1 MINGQSSSWASINA
15 GVGQASILGP
25 LLFLKYINDSFDNL
39 QYNLKLFADDKSLF
53 STVKVPK

>member
-15 GVGQASILGP
+15 GVGQVSILGP

-39 QYNLKLFADDKSLF
+39 QCNLKLFADDKSLF